1 MDTSCKINQG
11 AGTIDQLSSMT
22 FVQKE
27 LLHDNYGGDKM
38 QVEKAPQFIRKEDVL
53 EHGIEKFKILTES
66 KLNEGTY
73 GTELV
78 CEIYAIRKDGN
89 KERAKWRINDKT
101 RSHLIDKVGK
111 DTSEWI
117 GKELNITIDNKSII
131 GTIQ

>member
-1 MDTSCKINQG
+1 
-11 AGTIDQLSSMT
+11 MT

-78 CEIYAIRKDGN
+78 CEIYAIRKSHVLGIESELRTYHVVLGN
-89 KERAKWRINDKT
+89 VISDRYTNDRKIILLFFLSFSSLSHIVRRIPISANCVVYLY
-101 RSHLIDKVGK
+101 LI
-111 DTSEWI
+111 T
-117 GKELNITIDNKSII
+117 
-131 GTIQ
+131 